1 MVICVRGEDAYLVLL
16 SFFDLQLFSPL
27 QLMATLG
34 ASGSSNTSP
43 RWGRTGE
50 PGSAFSGLSR
60 ARGRGR
66 GIRGGRGRA
75 REGLSEVDIPSTEFN
90 NSQSSSSPSTKSST
104 SPFISTPTSGNSNL
118 PPSSSSKPKSA
129 PRRGSRTMHVT
140 AAPQINESV
149 VTASVSA
156 APAKVTHKRR
166 RSQAGKPVYHV
177 PPKANAPTLTDTP
190 LRSNKIHHESHTDS
204 LKHIPPPHING
215 KFDVRNDIDA
225 LVERVRAVAMDNR
238 PSTPKS
244 HIDWAV
250 DDDDTLPDL
259 DDWGVTTSSLT
270 TQLDGI
276 SPIIVD
282 GLRSLPE
289 FAANSTVSSP
299 LKQVEAVK
307 VQPIMDVQSIFVNGI
322 APDAVPPYPRSTRE
336 EDIESNVSPQSR
348 AKCDPHTAVPLDSN
362 SLQPNA
368 GLFLRPSLPLSVDSI
383 VQHTNELRPIASPVG
398 FVSQPTSPIT
408 PIIDLSGMPGRYL
421 ANSKQTDA
429 QESVEVAFEA
439 NDYKVLKAATWTPE
453 SRLKDPEHLI
463 VVEPITESLSPNT
476 EPGYTQT
483 AQEPSPSGLRASMHA
498 PKSIVDSVS
507 TPANL
512 STLADSRTHDP
523 IHTHTR
529 AHTVG
534 RSPLPNSTIRE
545 QGDYISRATRSG
557 YTTPKGGFQGTS
569 HSRTRSTPP
578 GDANHYR
585 SPHTSRPVIT
595 GDAISRLARTIGKTH
610 NDQSVTPEP

>member
-1 MVICVRGEDAYLVLL
+1 MPYLVLF
-16 SFFDLQLFSPL
+16 SFFDLRLFSSI

-50 PGSAFSGLSR
+50 PGSAFNGLS
-60 ARGRGR
+60 RGRGR
-66 GIRGGRGRA
+66 RGNRGGRGRA
-75 REGLSEVDIPSTEFN
+75 REGLSEVVIPSTELD
-90 NSQSSSSPSTKSST
+90 NSQSSTSPSTKSSI
-104 SPFISTPTSGNSNL
+104 SPSLSTPTPGESNL
-118 PPSSSSKPKSA
+118 PPFSSKPKSGT
-129 PRRGSRTMHVT
+129 RRGSRAMHVT
-140 AAPQINESV
+140 TAPQINESV
-149 VTASVSA
+149 VTASVST
-156 APAKVTHKRR
+156 PTSAKVTHKRR
-166 RSQAGKPVYHV
+166 RSQAGKPAFHV
-177 PPKANAPTLTDTP
+177 PLKANAPTLTDTP
-190 LRSNKIHHESHTDS
+190 LRSNNIHHESHTET
-204 LKHIPPPHING
+204 LKHIPPHLNG

-270 TQLDGI
+270 TQLEGI

-289 FAANSTVSSP
+289 FAANSTVQSP
-299 LKQVEAVK
+299 LKQVEAAT
-307 VQPIMDVQSIFVNGI
+307 VQTIMDVQSSSVNGI
-322 APDAVPPYPRSTRE
+322 TPDTVPPNPRSSRE
-336 EDIESNVSPQSR
+336 EDIESKFSSESMAKYDPQ
-348 AKCDPHTAVPLDSN
+348 TAVPLDLN

-368 GLFLRPSLPLSVDSI
+368 SLSLHPSLPNKPHSVDSI
-383 VQHTNELRPIASPVG
+383 VQHTSKLRPRASLMG
-398 FVSQPTSPIT
+398 FVPHPSSPIT
-408 PIIDLSGMPGRYL
+408 SMMDLSGIPGRSPA
-421 ANSKQTDA
+421 ANSKQTEA
-429 QESVEVAFEA
+429 QESVEVTFETK
-439 NDYKVLKAATWTPE
+439 DYKAATWTPE
-453 SRLKDPEHLI
+453 PKLKGPEHLI
-463 VVEPITESLSPNT
+463 VVEPITESVILNISTNR

-483 AQEPSPSGLRASMHA
+483 TQEPSPSGLRASMHA
-498 PKSIVDSVS
+498 PKSIANSVS

-512 STLADSRTHDP
+512 STHADSRTHDP

-534 RSPLPNSTIRE
+534 RLPLPNSTIHG
-545 QGDYISRATRSG
+545 QGDYISRVTRSG
-557 YTTPKGGFQGTS
+557 HTTPKDGFQGTS
-569 HSRTRSTPP
+569 HARTRSTPP
-578 GDANHYR
+578 GGANHYR

-610 NDQSVTPEP
+610 NDLSPPISDS

>member
-1 MVICVRGEDAYLVLL
+1 
-16 SFFDLQLFSPL
+16 
-27 QLMATLG
+27 MATLG
-34 ASGSSNTSP
+34 TSGSSNASP

-60 ARGRGR
+60 ARGTRGR
-66 GIRGGRGRA
+66 GIRSGRGRA
-75 REGLSEVDIPSTEFN
+75 RELEGPSEVDISSTEFN
-90 NSQSSSSPSTKSST
+90 NSQSSTSPSTKSSI
-104 SPFISTPTSGNSNL
+104 SPFLSTPTPVELNL

-129 PRRGSRTMHVT
+129 PRRGSRAMHVT
-140 AAPQINESV
+140 SAPQINESA
-149 VTASVSA
+149 VTASASA
-156 APAKVTHKRR
+156 STPSKATHKRR
-166 RSQAGKPVYHV
+166 RSQAGKPAFHV
-177 PPKANAPTLTDTP
+177 PPKPNAPRLTDTP
-190 LRSNKIHHESHTDS
+190 LRSNKIHHELHTET
-204 LKHIPPPHING
+204 LKHIPPPHLNG

-259 DDWGVTTSSLT
+259 DDWGVSASSLT

-299 LKQVEAVK
+299 LKQVEAVT
-307 VQPIMDVQSIFVNGI
+307 VQPIMDVQSISVNGM
-322 APDAVPPYPRSTRE
+322 APDTVPPNPRSSRE
-336 EDIESNVSPQSR
+336 DDIESNVSSQSR
-348 AKCDPHTAVPLDSN
+348 ANCDPHTAIPLDSN

-368 GLFLRPSLPLSVDSI
+368 SLFLHPSLPNKPLSVDSI
-383 VQHTNELRPIASPVG
+383 GQHTSELRPRASLMG

-408 PIIDLSGMPGRYL
+408 PMMDPSGMPGRSP
-421 ANSKQTDA
+421 ANSKQIDA
-429 QESVEVAFEA
+429 QESFEA
-439 NDYKVLKAATWTPE
+439 NERNAATWTPE
-453 SRLKDPEHLI
+453 SRLKGPEHLI
-463 VVEPITESLSPNT
+463 VVEPVTESAILNVSPNW
-476 EPGYTQT
+476 EPGYTLT
-483 AQEPSPSGLRASMHA
+483 DQEPSPSGLHASMHA
-498 PKSIVDSVS
+498 PKSIVNSVS
-507 TPANL
+507 TPVNL
-512 STLADSRTHDP
+512 STHADSRTHDP

-534 RSPLPNSTIRE
+534 RSPLPISTIHG

-578 GDANHYR
+578 GDANRYR

-595 GDAISRLARTIGKTH
+595 GDAISRLARTIGKTQ
-610 NDQSVTPEP
+610 NDHSPPISDA

>member
-1 MVICVRGEDAYLVLL
+1 
-16 SFFDLQLFSPL
+16 
-27 QLMATLG
+27 MATLG
-34 ASGSSNTSP
+34 ASGSSNASP

-60 ARGRGR
+60 ARARGR
-66 GIRGGRGRA
+66 SIRGGRGRA
-75 REGLSEVDIPSTEFN
+75 RESLVSEVDIPSTELDS
-90 NSQSSSSPSTKSST
+90 SQSSTSPSTKSSI
-104 SPFISTPTSGNSNL
+104 SPFLSTPTSVKPNL
-118 PPSSSSKPKSA
+118 PPSSSKPKSA
-129 PRRGSRTMHVT
+129 PRRGSRAMHVT
-140 AAPQINESV
+140 TAPQINESV
-149 VTASVSA
+149 VTAPVSTPTP

-166 RSQAGKPVYHV
+166 RSQAGKPTFLV
-177 PPKANAPTLTDTP
+177 PPKANAPTLTDNP
-190 LRSNKIHHESHTDS
+190 LRSNKIHHESHTET
-204 LKHIPPPHING
+204 LKHIPPHLNG

-270 TQLDGI
+270 TQVEGI

-289 FAANSTVSSP
+289 FAVNSTVASP
-299 LKQVEAVK
+299 LKQVEAVT
-307 VQPIMDVQSIFVNGI
+307 VQPIMDAQSSSVNGV
-322 APDAVPPYPRSTRE
+322 APVTVPPNPRSTAK
-336 EDIESNVSPQSR
+336 EDIESNFSSESM
-348 AKCDPHTAVPLDSN
+348 AKCDDPDTAVPLDLN
-362 SLQPNA
+362 SLQPNVS
-368 GLFLRPSLPLSVDSI
+368 LSLHPSLPNKPLSVHSI
-383 VQHTNELRPIASPVG
+383 VQHTSELRPRASLMQ
-398 FVSQPTSPIT
+398 FVSHPTSPII
-408 PIIDLSGMPGRYL
+408 PMMDISGMPGRSPA

-429 QESVEVAFEA
+429 QESVKVAFET
-439 NDYKVLKAATWTPE
+439 NDPKAATWTPE
-453 SRLKDPEHLI
+453 PRLKDPEQLI
-463 VVEPITESLSPNT
+463 VVEPITESVISNVSPNR

-483 AQEPSPSGLRASMHA
+483 DQEPSPSGLRASMHA
-498 PKSIVDSVS
+498 PKSIVNSVS
-507 TPANL
+507 TSANL
-512 STLADSRTHDP
+512 STYADSRTHDP

-534 RSPLPNSTIRE
+534 RSPLPNSAIHGQLERV
-545 QGDYISRATRSG
+545 TRSG
-557 YTTPKGGFQGTS
+557 HTTPKGGFQGTG

-585 SPHTSRPVIT
+585 LHHTSRPVIT

-610 NDQSVTPEP
+610 SDLSPPISDS

>member
-1 MVICVRGEDAYLVLL
+1 MT
-16 SFFDLQLFSPL
+16 
-27 QLMATLG
+27 TLG

-60 ARGRGR
+60 GRGRGR
-66 GIRGGRGRA
+66 GSAVGSRGGRGRA
-75 REGLSEVDIPSTEFN
+75 REGLSEVNIPSTKPD
-90 NSQSSSSPSTKSST
+90 NSQSSTSLSTKSSILP
-104 SPFISTPTSGNSNL
+104 SLSTPTPGKPNG
-118 PPSSSSKPKSA
+118 PPSFPSKPKSA
-129 PRRGSRTMHVT
+129 PRRGSRAIHVT
-140 AAPQINESV
+140 TAPQINESV

-156 APAKVTHKRR
+156 PTPAKVTHKRR
-166 RSQAGKPVYHV
+166 RSQAGKPAFHV

-190 LRSNKIHHESHTDS
+190 LHSNKLHHEPHTET
-204 LKHIPPPHING
+204 LKHIPPHLNG

-259 DDWGVTTSSLT
+259 DDWGVTTSTL
-270 TQLDGI
+270 TQLEGI

-289 FAANSTVSSP
+289 FAANPTVPSP
-299 LKQVEAVK
+299 LKQVEAVTA
-307 VQPIMDVQSIFVNGI
+307 QPIMDAQPSSVNGM
-322 APDAVPPYPRSTRE
+322 APDTVPPNPRSTRE
-336 EDIESNVSPQSR
+336 EDIKLKFSSESM
-348 AKCDPHTAVPLDSN
+348 AKYDPRTVLPSDSN

-368 GLFLRPSLPLSVDSI
+368 SLSLHPSLPNKPLSVDSI
-383 VQHTNELRPIASPVG
+383 VQHTSELRPRASLIR
-398 FVSQPTSPIT
+398 FVPHPTSPIT
-408 PIIDLSGMPGRYL
+408 PMMDLSEMPERSPA

-429 QESVEVAFEA
+429 QEPVEAAFETT
-439 NDYKVLKAATWTPE
+439 DHKAAIWTPE
-453 SRLKDPEHLI
+453 PKLKGPEHLI
-463 VVEPITESLSPNT
+463 VVEPITESVILNVSPNRG
-476 EPGYTQT
+476 PGYTQT
-483 AQEPSPSGLRASMHA
+483 AQEPSPSGLCASMHA
-498 PKSIVDSVS
+498 PKGIVNSVS

-512 STLADSRTHDP
+512 STHADSRTHDP

-534 RSPLPNSTIRE
+534 RSPLSNSTIHG
-545 QGDYISRATRSG
+545 QGDYISRVTRSG
-557 YTTPKGGFQGTS
+557 YTTPKDGLLGTS
-569 HSRTRSTPP
+569 HARTRSTPP
-578 GDANHYR
+578 GGANHYR

-610 NDQSVTPEP
+610 TDFSPPVSDSQSPDY